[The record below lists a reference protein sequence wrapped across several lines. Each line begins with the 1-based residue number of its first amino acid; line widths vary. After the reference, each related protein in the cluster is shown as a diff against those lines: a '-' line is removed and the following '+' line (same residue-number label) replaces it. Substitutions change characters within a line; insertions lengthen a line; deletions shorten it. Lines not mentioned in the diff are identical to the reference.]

1 MSDKEIEKK
10 SEKQTDILSEN
21 SEEPV
26 QIVLPVQEENSVKDG
41 KPAHED
47 VSSPNEDV
55 RDDAPSLLKEAIR
68 QHATE
73 DERPNSAS
81 LTLRKILG
89 GDFLTTRI
97 LRNQIWIIVII
108 AAFTL
113 VYVSNRYSC
122 QRDIHE
128 INALKDTLKD
138 AKYKALAS
146 SSELTEMC
154 RESNVL
160 KMLKNSGDSIL
171 QIPNQPPYIIKVPK
185 DE

>member
-1 MSDKEIEKK
+1 MSDKEIEKNT
-10 SEKQTDILSEN
+10 EKQTEGLSERDEK
-21 SEEPV
+21 SV
-26 QIVLPVQEENSVKDG
+26 QKEVSVKRKAPVEEEKTAQEG
-41 KPAHED
+41 ET
-47 VSSPNEDV
+47 SPEEEV
-55 RDDAPSLLKEAIR
+55 REEAPSPLKEAIR

-73 DERPNSAS
+73 DEAPNLAS

-171 QIPNQPPYIIKVPK
+171 KIPNQPPYIIKVPK

>member
-1 MSDKEIEKK
+1 MSDKEKDIIGEPQA
-10 SEKQTDILSEN
+10 EKQAEDLAEN
-21 SEEPV
+21 DASPIEE
-26 QIVLPVQEENSVKDG
+26 EKDS
-41 KPAHED
+41 H
-47 VSSPNEDV
+47 
-55 RDDAPSLLKEAIR
+55 SLLKEAIR
-68 QHATE
+68 QQATE

-138 AKYKALAS
+138 AKYKALAT

-171 QIPNQPPYIIKVPK
+171 QIPNQPPYIIIVPK